1 MQHCFCIL
9 TVKNGWEIEWKFS
22 RSVME
27 EQYRRM
33 HVVVVPFNIL
43 TLPIVYLYWGLH
55 EDTGEEVLNQYQ
67 IGKELAN

>member
-1 MQHCFCIL
+1 
-9 TVKNGWEIEWKFS
+9 
-22 RSVME
+22 ME

-55 EDTGEEVLNQYQ
+55 EDTGEEVLNQFQ

>member
-1 MQHCFCIL
+1 
-9 TVKNGWEIEWKFS
+9 
-22 RSVME
+22 
-27 EQYRRM
+27 M

-67 IGKELAN
+67 IGKRACQLRLAIIIIILVY